1 MTATFDISEFI
12 DGRRVG
18 FYQVRILITCFVI
31 MLLDGFDMQVIGV
44 AVPALMQDWQ
54 LKPKDFGLALTA
66 GPVGMILGAAI
77 LGPIADRYGRRWPL
91 IVAVT
96 LFGLATLLSAFV
108 STPDGLALTRLFSGL
123 GLGGVLPN
131 VVALSAEYVPARAR
145 GTLSTLT
152 YTGVPIGALAS
163 GLVGSWLIP
172 SLGWRS
178 VFFIGGLF
186 PLAIA
191 GYAATRVPVAALA
204 SVLIGIWITVTFGWH
219 GWQSIFIVG
228 FLVPL
233 VAFGA
238 YFVFTLPE
246 SIRFIAAR
254 TEKRHKAAAVIR
266 KIAPEVQLSDSVQF
280 TIHEARQAKVGVA
293 SIFGPGR
300 TLPTVLITL
309 IFVCNTFG
317 VYFFMSWL
325 PVFMKQSGLSM
336 TWSLLSTVL
345 LNGGGAVG
353 TVTMGVLIDRYGIFK
368 VVTTSYLIGA
378 IAIASIGIGAEP
390 AVLVPALF
398 LTGTCM
404 MGAQTTMYAVAAMV
418 YPTAIRATGVGSTMG
433 WGRIGSVIGPLIGA
447 AFFTLQ
453 WSIAAAFIAASLPI
467 FAGALFIYLVG
478 RVPKRFETTA

>member
-1 MTATFDISEFI
+1 MASTFDISEFI
-12 DGRRVG
+12 DSRPVG
-18 FYQVRILITCFVI
+18 IYQIRILVTCLIV
-31 MLLDGFDMQVIGV
+31 MLLDGFDMQVIGI
-44 AVPALMQDWQ
+44 AIPALAHAWG
-54 LKPKDFGLALTA
+54 LTPKAFGLALTA
-66 GPVGMILGAAI
+66 GPVGMLLGAAI
-77 LGPIADRYGRRWPL
+77 LGPVADRYGRRRPV
-91 IVAVT
+91 IAAVT

-108 STPDGLALTRLFSGL
+108 STPTGLALTRLLTGL

-131 VVALSAEYVPARAR
+131 VVALSAEYVPTRAR

-163 GLVGSWLIP
+163 GLVGTWLIP
-172 SLGWRS
+172 SYGWQS
-178 VFFIGGLF
+178 VFYVGGLV

-191 GYAATRVPVAALA
+191 AYA
-204 SVLIGIWITVTFGWH
+204 
-219 GWQSIFIVG
+219 IF
-228 FLVPL
+228 
-233 VAFGA
+233 A
-238 YFVFTLPE
+238 LPE

-254 TEKRHKAAAVIR
+254 AEQSEEAAAVIR
-266 KIAPEVQLSDSVQF
+266 KIAPEVQLPASVQF
-280 TIHEARQAKVGVA
+280 TIHEARQAKVGIA
-293 SIFGPGR
+293 SLFGPGR

-325 PVFMKQSGLSM
+325 PVLMKQSGLSM
-336 TWSLLSTVL
+336 KWSLLSTVL

-353 TVTMGVLIDRYGIFK
+353 TVTMGVLIDRFGIFK

-378 IAIASIGIGAEP
+378 VAIASIGIGAEP

-447 AFFTLQ
+447 AFVTLQ
-453 WSIAAAFIAASLPI
+453 WSIAADFAAASLPI

-478 RVPKRFETTA
+478 RVPKRFETTQML